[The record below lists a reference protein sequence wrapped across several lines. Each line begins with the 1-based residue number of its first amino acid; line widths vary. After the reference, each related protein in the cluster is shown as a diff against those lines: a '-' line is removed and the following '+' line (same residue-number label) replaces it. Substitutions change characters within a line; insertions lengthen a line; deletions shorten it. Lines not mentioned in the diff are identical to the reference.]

1 MKKFVFVALCF
12 VLLFSFASAKTVEIW
27 SWRTQDAQV
36 WQEVQKNLKAKGEDI
51 TIDFRA
57 FIPTEYDAKLFLAL
71 QGGTGPDIAYIRRL
85 PGGRTQALVEG
96 NLIKPLNQSIDFSN
110 FSESVQKNVTMNAQI
125 WGVPFAV
132 QVCGIFYNEDIFKE
146 NKLSEPKTWDEM
158 LEICKTL
165 KTKGIDPFFC
175 TAKEAWTLTMQ
186 HAMCGVSILGPA
198 WIKRLSEGKVDF
210 LDQDWIYLQTLLND
224 LKVYYQDGY
233 MGNDTN
239 DMNAAFAFGQA
250 AMVFYGAWGYQT
262 WKELNPDINVGYF
275 MVPPDWEGSDP
286 YSYIYMDGAFGLT
299 SIAKNP
305 TDAIKILKYTATP
318 EFGTIFTGITAN
330 IPAVSGA
337 VMPDIPLLKEVMEA
351 GANHASPYV
360 YWVGSPFV
368 VQRPSLYDAVL
379 SPGMQA
385 MYMGQITPAQL
396 AQQAQDALSQWFEPL
411 MRKLGKIK

>member
-1 MKKFVFVALCF
+1 M
-12 VLLFSFASAKTVEIW
+12 
-27 SWRTQDAQV
+27 
-36 WQEVQKNLKAKGEDI
+36 
-51 TIDFRA
+51 
-57 FIPTEYDAKLFLAL
+57 
-71 QGGTGPDIAYIRRL
+71 
-85 PGGRTQALVEG
+85 
-96 NLIKPLNQSIDFSN
+96 IKPLNQSIDFSN

-368 VQRPSLYDAVL
+368 VQQPSLYDAVL